1 MTKWLTALAG
11 VILVLL
17 LLLTMPVATSPG
29 IMDLLPPPGS
39 TTPPG
44 QVTIGATLVG
54 GRPLQR
60 VELQLNGRPVQPAVF
75 VRDERTWVVRYQ
87 AELPAGSYT
96 VRVTALDDRGH
107 SRTHSWDFAASGL
120 RQPPT
125 LILVEPGPESRYARG
140 VVPIVVRVE
149 SQGDIA
155 EPLLVVDGQPVPV
168 ELTLLPPNGSEKL
181 VREIEA
187 TIWLDSGEHRVEAR
201 VTDEYG
207 ASASGEWTFAVAASE
222 AESNARY
229 FRETGLTIRGPFKQ
243 YWESRNGGVVFGPP
257 VGPEL
262 SQPDGI
268 TVQYFRY
275 ARMELHP
282 DGSVT
287 LGHLGLETLGAVQP
301 AVSDPAQTGVR
312 YFPETGHTL
321 RGDFLTFWE
330 QHGGLEI
337 FGFPISEPQLE
348 NGYRVQY
355 FERARFEQRL
365 TTRDEPQPVELAPLG
380 EQRWRR
386 EQQAAG

>member
-17 LLLTMPVATSPG
+17 LILTMPVATSPG
-29 IMDLLPPPGS
+29 IVDLLPPPGI

-44 QVTIGATLVG
+44 LVTIGATLVG

-96 VRVTALDDRGH
+96 VTVTATDDRGH
-107 SRTHSWDFAASGL
+107 SRTHSWDFTALGL
-120 RQPPT
+120 RQPPI
-125 LILVEPGPESRYARG
+125 LALVEPGPETRFARG
-140 VVPIVVRVE
+140 VVPITVRVE
-149 SQGDIA
+149 AQGDIGEA
-155 EPLLVVDGQPVPV
+155 LLLVDGRPVPV
-168 ELTLLPPNGSEKL
+168 ELTLLPREGSDKL
-181 VREIEA
+181 VRHIDA
-187 TIWLDSGEHRVEAR
+187 VLWLDAGKHRVEAR

-207 ASASGEWTFAVAASE
+207 ASSTGEWTLTVVASE
-222 AESNARY
+222 AEANARY
-229 FRETGLTIRGPFKQ
+229 FRETGLTLRGAFKQ

-257 VGPEL
+257 ISTEL
-262 SQPDGI
+262 PQPDGT

-282 DGSVT
+282 DGSIT
-287 LGHLGLETLGAVQP
+287 LGLLGLEALGTVQP
-301 AVSDPAQTGVR
+301 PVEDPDQPGVR
-312 YFPETGHTL
+312 FFPETGHTL

-330 QHGGLEI
+330 QNGGLEI

-348 NGYRVQY
+348 SGYRIQY

-386 EQQAAG
+386 ER